1 MADLESLKEAISDL
15 AESPEMTASLGKRAA
30 ALTEEFMASAS
41 PDQLEALKEWL
52 NARLGLS
59 SVKPKAR
66 AKFSYQNRRAHIL
79 QCALDRAE
87 GRPAS
92 VAEDDWD

>member
-1 MADLESLKEAISDL
+1 MADLETLKEAISDL

-30 ALTEEFMASAS
+30 AMTEEFMAGAS

-59 SVKPKAR
+59 SIKPKAR

-87 GRPAS
+87 GRPATPD
-92 VAEDDWD
+92 DDWD